1 MRVGSYG
8 GIGLKAVGV
17 ARSSVLTSEET
28 VKICERGR
36 DRKKTKDKRERK
48 NFKSYK
54 ENQIYKPSLNRKLL
68 DRLP

>member
-36 DRKKTKDKRERK
+36 DRKKKKIRGREKILRVTRK
-48 NFKSYK
+48 IKFISHH
-54 ENQIYKPSLNRKLL
+54 
-68 DRLP
+68 